1 MKRVIKDDLIE
12 AGVLI
17 LIFSLIFIGSNL
29 LYEIATVEI
38 YTGISFAKGY
48 LTVSGKPIGHPVAMY
63 ILAMILNFIILSYI
77 LNRLLRSERKVY

>member
-1 MKRVIKDDLIE
+1 MMKRVIKDDLIE

-48 LTVSGKPIGHPVAMY
+48 LTVSGKPIGHPVAIY
-63 ILAMILNFIILSYI
+63 VLAMILSFIILTYV
-77 LNRLLRSERKVY
+77 LHRLLGSEQKT

>member
-29 LYEIATVEI
+29 LYEIASAPV
-38 YTGISFAKGY
+38 YTGINFAKGY
-48 LTVSGKPIGHPVAMY
+48 ITVSGKPIGHPISMY
-63 ILAMILNFIILSYI
+63 ILAMILSFIFLSYAFH
-77 LNRLLRSERKVY
+77 RLLWDERKK